1 MRSHLSLVPY
11 IVLPI
16 LAIAGGSVLSK
27 RMEANTRYVDIRLPD
42 AVFRVKWD
50 WMSPGYRV
58 GGFPRPY
65 EIEIPCKEVPAH
77 CRRHSLSRGLLGGDV
92 YVLRFDSEATP
103 KAGEAFSRL
112 KSQEGWRHL
121 PDETENEFRVADRP
135 GTPGAFSK
143 NGQRLYELKA
153 DPRYSVRCT
162 TFMIRPGF
170 NAESTSC
177 WMSVPYREFVE
188 PVSTQFT
195 IAFDESELR
204 YWRQLAEAT
213 RAVLRQF
220 EAKGA

>member
-1 MRSHLSLVPY
+1 MRSHLTLVPY

-16 LAIAGGSVLSK
+16 LAIAGGGVLSR
-27 RMEANTRYVDIRLPD
+27 RMEANTRYVDIKLPD
-42 AVFRVKWD
+42 AAFRVKWD
-50 WMSPGYRV
+50 WMSPAYRV

-77 CRRHSLSRGLLGGDV
+77 CKRHSLSRGLLCGDV

-112 KSQEGWRHL
+112 KSQEGWRLL
-121 PDETENEFRVADRP
+121 PDETGGEFRVTERP

-143 NGQRLYELKA
+143 SGQRVYELKS
-153 DPRYSVRCT
+153 DPRYTVNCT
-162 TFMIRPGF
+162 TLMIRPGF
-170 NAESTSC
+170 PAESASC
-177 WMSVPYREFVE
+177 RMSVPYRQFVD
-188 PVSTQFT
+188 PVSTQFAIT
-195 IAFDESELR
+195 FNESELR

-220 EAKGA
+220 ESKGT